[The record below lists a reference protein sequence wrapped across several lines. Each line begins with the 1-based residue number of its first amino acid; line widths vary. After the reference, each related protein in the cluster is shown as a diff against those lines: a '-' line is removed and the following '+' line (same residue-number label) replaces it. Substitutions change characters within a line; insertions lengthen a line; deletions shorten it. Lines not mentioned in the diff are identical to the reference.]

1 MALVEGEGAFLSP
14 FDLLGSFMVRKIR
27 FELHKIGSNVN
38 FMILKSEFSTLKSD
52 YNSWK
57 L

>member
-1 MALVEGEGAFLSP
+1 MALVEGEGAFPSP
-14 FDLLGSFMVRKIR
+14 FDLLGSFMVRKIS